1 MIDGS
6 HFKRICVEEKINYLL
21 RRKIRGN
28 FDFVFTKLLNVKLL
42 NLKSV
47 ISSIVNKNQIA
58 YVNNRFLSESGTLNN
73 LYIKIIIS

>member
-6 HFKRICVEEKINYLL
+6 HFKRICVEKRINYLL

-58 YVNNRFLSESGTLNN
+58 YANNRFLSESGTLNN
-73 LYIKIIIS
+73 LSIKIIIS